1 MKRYLLTSPA
11 KDDLL
16 AIFEYT
22 LRKWGEE
29 QVHIYS
35 AQLESAF
42 VQLAENPL
50 RPGSNPAE
58 KLVKRCRVF
67 KVAHHVIFYRREADF
82 LLIARILHESMDF
95 PRHVGEET
103 FI

>member
-1 MKRYLLTSPA
+1 MNQYLLTSPA

-29 QVHIYS
+29 QVHVY
-35 AQLESAF
+35 AGQLETAF

-50 RPGSNPAE
+50 CPGSKPADN
-58 KLVKRCRVF
+58 LAKRCRVF
-67 KVAHHVIFYRREADF
+67 KVAHHVIFYRCEADF